1 MGKIKS
7 AASGIGGAA
16 SNVRS
21 SVMNFEQAPLANAAY
36 LLTIGAICV
45 ALPTF
50 IVALVLAINNIGIA
64 NQSNMSSARGNF
76 LSAGTLYLES
86 ISTPIFVM
94 LFVAAL
100 VLFIVYKVKSPVSKG
115 GQSVGYELRIWVMG
129 ALFSLVVAPLVLLFA
144 ENILTI
150 IIITVAC
157 IALFF
162 FLSSVG
168 SGDGGSAGASASQGK
183 EIAEAPIEDKRS
195 VIKANPKKVAIYDM
209 SRYKHFD
216 ICSGDWYVEVGAG
229 MHGKDNVRPLCTVE
243 QYKRGKYKFVNRDN
257 GKEFSPR

>member
-36 LLTIGAICV
+36 LLTIGALCV

-50 IVALVLAINNIGIA
+50 IVALVLAFNNIGIA
-64 NQSNMSSARGNF
+64 NQSNMSSAQGKF

-86 ISTPIFVM
+86 ISTAIFVV
-94 LFVAAL
+94 LFLAAL
-100 VLFIVYKVKSPVSKG
+100 VLFIAYKVKSPVRKG

-129 ALFSLVVAPLVLLFA
+129 AVFSLVVAPLVLLFA

-157 IALFF
+157 VALFF
-162 FLSSVG
+162 FLSSAG

-183 EIAEAPIEDKRS
+183 EAAEAPIEDKRS

-216 ICSGDWYVEVGAG
+216 ICSGDWYVEVGTG